1 MSRLLLLLHSRT
13 LTSHLCNSTLTPTL
27 TQTQSLSP
35 SPSFPLQ
42 LQTFSF
48 RSSFSSKTKNSKQQE
63 QEQEEA
69 DKVGN
74 EAKNKNKKINNS
86 SSESSVRDSDYPSGE
101 FQLQEFSWW
110 RKLTVKL
117 MMLTALPRERIPNA
131 TFLTM
136 KIRGEIFEQLESRY
150 SSELSLPQICENI
163 IKAAY
168 DPRISGIYLHI
179 ETLSCGWAK
188 IDEIQ
193 RHILDFKKSVS
204 IFMSFGRHDP
214 TLNQLWLL

>member
-13 LTSHLCNSTLTPTL
+13 PTSLLCNSTLT
-27 TQTQSLSP
+27 QTKSLSP
-35 SPSFPLQ
+35 SPSFP

-63 QEQEEA
+63 QEQEQEEA

-74 EAKNKNKKINNS
+74 EAKNKKKKINNS

-117 MMLTALPRERIPNA
+117 KMLTALPRERIPNA
-131 TFLTM
+131 TVLTM
-136 KIRGEIFEQLESRY
+136 KIRGEVSFSFSIS
-150 SSELSLPQICENI
+150 I
-163 IKAAY
+163 ILKEKKN
-168 DPRISGIYLHI
+168 SM
-179 ETLSCGWAK
+179 K
-188 IDEIQ
+188 I
-193 RHILDFKKSVS
+193 
-204 IFMSFGRHDP
+204 
-214 TLNQLWLL
+214 

>member
-13 LTSHLCNSTLTPTL
+13 PTSLLCNSTL

-35 SPSFPLQ
+35 SPSFPLR
-42 LQTFSF
+42 TFSF

-63 QEQEEA
+63 QEQEQEEA

-74 EAKNKNKKINNS
+74 EAKNKKKKINNS

-117 MMLTALPRERIPNA
+117 KMLTALPRERIPNA
-131 TFLTM
+131 TVLTM
-136 KIRGEIFEQLESRY
+136 KIRGEVSFSFSIS
-150 SSELSLPQICENI
+150 I
-163 IKAAY
+163 ILK
-168 DPRISGIYLHI
+168 
-179 ETLSCGWAK
+179 EK
-188 IDEIQ
+188 
-193 RHILDFKKSVS
+193 KKSMK
-204 IFMSFGRHDP
+204 I
-214 TLNQLWLL
+214 

>member
-13 LTSHLCNSTLTPTL
+13 PTSLLCNSTL

-35 SPSFPLQ
+35 SPSFPLR
-42 LQTFSF
+42 TFSF

-63 QEQEEA
+63 QEQEQEEA

-74 EAKNKNKKINNS
+74 EAKKNKKKKINNS

-117 MMLTALPRERIPNA
+117 KMLTALPRERIPNA
-131 TFLTM
+131 TVLTM
-136 KIRGEIFEQLESRY
+136 KIRGEVSFSFSI
-150 SSELSLPQICENI
+150 SLILKKE
-163 IKAAY
+163 K
-168 DPRISGIYLHI
+168 
-179 ETLSCGWAK
+179 K
-188 IDEIQ
+188 IDEN
-193 RHILDFKKSVS
+193 LAYSESKA
-204 IFMSFGRHDP
+204 
-214 TLNQLWLL
+214 

>member
-13 LTSHLCNSTLTPTL
+13 LTSLLCNSTLTPTL

-42 LQTFSF
+42 TFSF
-48 RSSFSSKTKNSKQQE
+48 RSSFSSKTKNSKQ

-117 MMLTALPRERIPNA
+117 KMLTALPRERIPNA
-131 TFLTM
+131 TVLTM
-136 KIRGEIFEQLESRY
+136 KIRGEVSFSFSISIILKKIKINENLAYSES
-150 SSELSLPQICENI
+150 
-163 IKAAY
+163 
-168 DPRISGIYLHI
+168 
-179 ETLSCGWAK
+179 
-188 IDEIQ
+188 
-193 RHILDFKKSVS
+193 KSV
-204 IFMSFGRHDP
+204 ICC
-214 TLNQLWLL
+214 

>member
-13 LTSHLCNSTLTPTL
+13 PTSLLCNSTL

-35 SPSFPLQ
+35 SPSFPLR
-42 LQTFSF
+42 TFSF

-74 EAKNKNKKINNS
+74 EAKKNKKKKINNS

-110 RKLTVKL
+110 RKLTIKL
-117 MMLTALPRERIPNA
+117 KMLTALPRERIPNA
-131 TFLTM
+131 TVLTM
-136 KIRGEIFEQLESRY
+136 KIRGEVSFSFSI
-150 SSELSLPQICENI
+150 SL
-163 IKAAY
+163 
-168 DPRISGIYLHI
+168 
-179 ETLSCGWAK
+179 
-188 IDEIQ
+188 
-193 RHILDFKKSVS
+193 ILKKEK
-204 IFMSFGRHDP
+204 R
-214 TLNQLWLL
+214 NR

>member
-13 LTSHLCNSTLTPTL
+13 LTSLLCNSTL

-42 LQTFSF
+42 TFSF
-48 RSSFSSKTKNSKQQE
+48 RSSFSSRTKNSKQ

-74 EAKNKNKKINNS
+74 EAKKNKKKKINNS

-110 RKLTVKL
+110 RKLTIKL
-117 MMLTALPRERIPNA
+117 KMLTALPRERIPNA
-131 TFLTM
+131 TVLTM
-136 KIRGEIFEQLESRY
+136 KIRGEVSFSFSI
-150 SSELSLPQICENI
+150 SLILKKE
-163 IKAAY
+163 K
-168 DPRISGIYLHI
+168 
-179 ETLSCGWAK
+179 K
-188 IDEIQ
+188 IDEN
-193 RHILDFKKSVS
+193 LAYSESKA
-204 IFMSFGRHDP
+204 
-214 TLNQLWLL
+214 

>member
-13 LTSHLCNSTLTPTL
+13 PTSLLCNSTL

-35 SPSFPLQ
+35 SPSFP

-74 EAKNKNKKINNS
+74 EAKNKKKKINNS

-110 RKLTVKL
+110 RKLTIKL
-117 MMLTALPRERIPNA
+117 KMLTALPRERIPNA
-131 TFLTM
+131 TVLTM
-136 KIRGEIFEQLESRY
+136 KIRGEVSFSFSI
-150 SSELSLPQICENI
+150 SL
-163 IKAAY
+163 
-168 DPRISGIYLHI
+168 
-179 ETLSCGWAK
+179 
-188 IDEIQ
+188 
-193 RHILDFKKSVS
+193 ILKKEK
-204 IFMSFGRHDP
+204 R
-214 TLNQLWLL
+214 NR

>member
-13 LTSHLCNSTLTPTL
+13 PTSLLCNSTL

-35 SPSFPLQ
+35 SPSFP

-63 QEQEEA
+63 QEEA

-74 EAKNKNKKINNS
+74 EAKHKKKKINNS

-110 RKLTVKL
+110 RKLTIKL
-117 MMLTALPRERIPNA
+117 KMLTALPRERIPNA
-131 TFLTM
+131 TVLTM
-136 KIRGEIFEQLESRY
+136 KIRGEVSFSFSIS
-150 SSELSLPQICENI
+150 I
-163 IKAAY
+163 ILK
-168 DPRISGIYLHI
+168 
-179 ETLSCGWAK
+179 EKKK
-188 IDEIQ
+188 IDENLAYGES
-193 RHILDFKKSVS
+193 RA
-204 IFMSFGRHDP
+204 
-214 TLNQLWLL
+214 

>member
-13 LTSHLCNSTLTPTL
+13 LTSLLCNSTLTLTL

-35 SPSFPLQ
+35 SPSFPLR
-42 LQTFSF
+42 TFSF
-48 RSSFSSKTKNSKQQE
+48 RSSFSSKTKNSKQQEQE

-86 SSESSVRDSDYPSGE
+86 SSERCVRDSDYPSGE

-117 MMLTALPRERIPNA
+117 KMLTALPRERIPNA
-131 TFLTM
+131 TVLTM
-136 KIRGEIFEQLESRY
+136 KIRGEVSFSFSIS
-150 SSELSLPQICENI
+150 I
-163 IKAAY
+163 ILK
-168 DPRISGIYLHI
+168 
-179 ETLSCGWAK
+179 EKK
-188 IDEIQ
+188 IDENLAYGES
-193 RHILDFKKSVS
+193 RA
-204 IFMSFGRHDP
+204 
-214 TLNQLWLL
+214 

>member
-13 LTSHLCNSTLTPTL
+13 PTSLLCNSTLT
-27 TQTQSLSP
+27 QTKSLSP
-35 SPSFPLQ
+35 SPSFP

-63 QEQEEA
+63 QEQEQEEA

-74 EAKNKNKKINNS
+74 EAKKKINNS

-117 MMLTALPRERIPNA
+117 KMLTALPRERIPNA
-131 TFLTM
+131 TVLTM
-136 KIRGEIFEQLESRY
+136 KIRGEVSFSFSIS
-150 SSELSLPQICENI
+150 I
-163 IKAAY
+163 ILKEKKN
-168 DPRISGIYLHI
+168 SM
-179 ETLSCGWAK
+179 K
-188 IDEIQ
+188 I
-193 RHILDFKKSVS
+193 
-204 IFMSFGRHDP
+204 
-214 TLNQLWLL
+214 

>member
-13 LTSHLCNSTLTPTL
+13 LTSLLCNSTL

-35 SPSFPLQ
+35 SPSFP

-63 QEQEEA
+63 QEQEQEEA

-74 EAKNKNKKINNS
+74 EAKNKKKKINNS

-117 MMLTALPRERIPNA
+117 KMLTALPRERIPNA
-131 TFLTM
+131 TVLTM
-136 KIRGEIFEQLESRY
+136 KIRGEVSFSFSIS
-150 SSELSLPQICENI
+150 I
-163 IKAAY
+163 ILK
-168 DPRISGIYLHI
+168 
-179 ETLSCGWAK
+179 E
-188 IDEIQ
+188 
-193 RHILDFKKSVS
+193 KKN
-204 IFMSFGRHDP
+204 R
-214 TLNQLWLL
+214 

>member
-13 LTSHLCNSTLTPTL
+13 LTSLLCNSTL

-35 SPSFPLQ
+35 SPSFP

-63 QEQEEA
+63 QEQEQEEA

-74 EAKNKNKKINNS
+74 EAKHKKKKINNS
-86 SSESSVRDSDYPSGE
+86 SSESCVRDSDYPSGE

-117 MMLTALPRERIPNA
+117 KMLTALPRERIPNA
-131 TFLTM
+131 TVLTM
-136 KIRGEIFEQLESRY
+136 KIRGEVSFSFSIS
-150 SSELSLPQICENI
+150 I
-163 IKAAY
+163 ILKEKKN
-168 DPRISGIYLHI
+168 SM
-179 ETLSCGWAK
+179 K
-188 IDEIQ
+188 I
-193 RHILDFKKSVS
+193 
-204 IFMSFGRHDP
+204 
-214 TLNQLWLL
+214 

>member
-13 LTSHLCNSTLTPTL
+13 LTSLLCNSTLTLTL

-35 SPSFPLQ
+35 SPSFPLR
-42 LQTFSF
+42 TFSF

-74 EAKNKNKKINNS
+74 EAKKNKKKKINNS

-110 RKLTVKL
+110 RKLTIKL
-117 MMLTALPRERIPNA
+117 KMLTALPRERIPNA
-131 TFLTM
+131 TVLTM
-136 KIRGEIFEQLESRY
+136 KIRGEVSFSFSISIILKEKKKLDENLAYSES
-150 SSELSLPQICENI
+150 
-163 IKAAY
+163 KA
-168 DPRISGIYLHI
+168 
-179 ETLSCGWAK
+179 
-188 IDEIQ
+188 
-193 RHILDFKKSVS
+193 
-204 IFMSFGRHDP
+204 
-214 TLNQLWLL
+214 

>member
-13 LTSHLCNSTLTPTL
+13 LTSLLCNSTL

-35 SPSFPLQ
+35 SPSFP

-74 EAKNKNKKINNS
+74 EAKKNKKKKINNS

-110 RKLTVKL
+110 RKLTIKL
-117 MMLTALPRERIPNA
+117 KMLTALPRERIPNA
-131 TFLTM
+131 TVLTM
-136 KIRGEIFEQLESRY
+136 KIRGEVSFSFSI
-150 SSELSLPQICENI
+150 SL
-163 IKAAY
+163 
-168 DPRISGIYLHI
+168 
-179 ETLSCGWAK
+179 
-188 IDEIQ
+188 
-193 RHILDFKKSVS
+193 ILKKEK
-204 IFMSFGRHDP
+204 R
-214 TLNQLWLL
+214 NR